1 MSTLKKLL
9 VLLLVI
15 ISIATVAGLS
25 ACVTLTPTATP
36 TTLSATQAGGSGTIR
51 VEGALD
57 GVSWHGPVN
66 FTLTQQSGGS
76 QTYSGNYSGSG
87 NSVSSQYNG
96 VPLGNY
102 LVAWVSGGPSGGPP
116 TSITAMQSLTD
127 NGTITFVMG
136 WSTLATTAP
145 VTTPPVTTPPV
156 TTPPATTPPATTP
169 PTTTPP
175 TTTPPTTTP
184 PAKLNADVTGTWTGT
199 CIENGYDWIPG
210 DVWVGYFNVTINITN
225 QRPVENYGGWV
236 KPGDDIVDFSLAST
250 WVRSEGHG
258 NHYEGPSNYDYA
270 YCIVS
275 GSTLSWVLS
284 STSVILQVSGNT
296 MSGSDTGTIVGYP
309 MQCVRGTWDLKRVN

>member
-25 ACVTLTPTATP
+25 ACVTPTPTVTP

-136 WSTLATTAP
+136 WSTLATTR
-145 VTTPPVTTPPV
+145 
-156 TTPPATTPPATTP
+156 PATTPPATTLP
-169 PTTTPP
+169 ATTLPATTPATTPTTTYIDLIGVWSG
-175 TTTPPTTTP
+175 TTVQRGPIIGVLYYNMVMTITEQEG
-184 PAKLNADVTGTWTGT
+184 NIVFGRVTCVGTG
-199 CIENGYDWIPG
+199 IE
-210 DVWVGYFNVTINITN
+210 
-225 QRPVENYGGWV
+225 
-236 KPGDDIVDFSLAST
+236 
-250 WVRSEGHG
+250 G
-258 NHYEGPSNYDYA
+258 NHTGMTDAGGYSYPMDGFLYGSRLDFMGGSVQISGNSMTGSGKYA
-270 YCIVS
+270 YDGPFMGGVTDYSINL
-275 GSTLSWVLS
+275 T
-284 STSVILQVSGNT
+284 
-296 MSGSDTGTIVGYP
+296 
-309 MQCVRGTWDLKRVN
+309 RVP